1 MDGYVTAGKS
11 LKHNAVR
18 VAASEDAGGFPI
30 NDREKKKK
38 NKNRCGFSESYCHF
52 LASPAFVSSVSP
64 FSLGRP
70 PIKMTAKRRMG
81 TARTKA
87 AQEDTWKRAKAESA
101 KKEKKKH
108 KKKGDSGSLVS
119 SCEDPCNATS
129 YKNKGQSQ
137 PDDVHGEQS
146 VPAGTCFHFFRAL

>member
-1 MDGYVTAGKS
+1 MEKSEGGKCQ
-11 LKHNAVR
+11 KG
-18 VAASEDAGGFPI
+18 E
-30 NDREKKKK
+30 
-38 NKNRCGFSESYCHF
+38 
-52 LASPAFVSSVSP
+52 
-64 FSLGRP
+64 
-70 PIKMTAKRRMG
+70 
-81 TARTKA
+81 
-87 AQEDTWKRAKAESA
+87 
-101 KKEKKKH
+101 KKH